1 MTTKKTASIS
11 SMSKAV
17 VYCRVSTMEQVE
29 NNSLPNQEKAC
40 NEYCERQGFEV
51 AKIFVDEGESAKT
64 KDRPALLSMI
74 EYCKKSKGKVQAVV
88 FYKIDRFARKQEDF
102 HALRAILSKSGV
114 RLHSATESIQ
124 DDPTGKLMEGM
135 LAAFAQFDNDVRAE
149 RTVVGM
155 KASLQAGKWTYA
167 APLGYVNSRTATGE
181 ITMEICPE
189 TGPLVR
195 EMFEMFATG
204 RHTQKEILE
213 HFTRR
218 GLRGKNGKK
227 LRGQTLNKILRNP
240 LYPGWITSSLLGEER
255 VKGNF
260 VPLVSQEIFDGVQG
274 VRLGKRPTITPHLRN
289 HPDFPLRM
297 FVRCGACG
305 KPLTASWSSGNG
317 GKYGYYRCP
326 RKACRQVNTRKERLE
341 GLFVKYLERLKPKP
355 KYVGLLRGIIEDNW
369 KEKQAGSIAERTA
382 MEAQLEKLMG
392 RKQRL
397 VEFLV
402 AGTLD
407 ESTYKEQVDSIEAEI
422 IVKQIELNEAKM
434 EGFDIEAV
442 LNFAE
447 HLILNASRLWSEAN
461 IDQKQRLQ
469 KVFFP
474 EGMTYLHKEFGTAAT
489 CLFFNHLQ
497 VLRSQKSTL
506 VAPRGIE
513 PLFHG

>member
-1 MTTKKTASIS
+1 M
-11 SMSKAV
+11 
-17 VYCRVSTMEQVE
+17 
-29 NNSLPNQEKAC
+29 
-40 NEYCERQGFEV
+40 F
-51 AKIFVDEGESAKT
+51 SA
-64 KDRPALLSMI
+64 
-74 EYCKKSKGKVQAVV
+74 
-88 FYKIDRFARKQEDF
+88 
-102 HALRAILSKSGV
+102 HGV

-155 KASLQAGKWTYA
+155 RASLQAGKWTYA
-167 APLGYVNSRTATGE
+167 APLGYLNAKDACGD
-181 ITMEICPE
+181 ITLRVCPDK
-189 TGPLVR
+189 GSLVR
-195 EMFEMFATG
+195 EIFEMYSTG
-204 RHTQKEILE
+204 RYTQTEVLA
-213 HFTRR
+213 HFTKL
-218 GLRGKNGKK
+218 GLRGRNGEKIQ
-227 LRGQTLNKILRNP
+227 GQRLNKMLQNP
-240 LYPGWITSSLLGEER
+240 LYAGWITCSLLGEER

-260 VPLVSQEIFDGVQG
+260 VQLVSQEIFDGVQG

-355 KYVGLLRGIIEDNW
+355 EYVGLLRGIIEDNW

-397 VEFLV
+397 VELLV
-402 AGTLD
+402 ASTLD
-407 ESTYKEQVDSIEAEI
+407 ESTYKEQVDKIEAEI
-422 IVKQIELNEAKM
+422 IVRQIELNEAKM

-447 HLILNASRLWSEAN
+447 HLILNASRLWREAN

-497 VLRSQKSTL
+497 VSRPQKSTL

-513 PLFHG
+513 PLFDG